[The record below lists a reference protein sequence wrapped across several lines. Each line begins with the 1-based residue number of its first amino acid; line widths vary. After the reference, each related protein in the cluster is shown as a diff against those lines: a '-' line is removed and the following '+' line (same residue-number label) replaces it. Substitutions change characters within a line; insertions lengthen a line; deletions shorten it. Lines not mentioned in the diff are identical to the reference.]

1 MATTS
6 IVDQIMELE
15 AKKQA
20 LMAQAKDE
28 ALAAAQKAVAD
39 LNSLGFH
46 YKLTEYPHGISPI
59 ARAAGPNPRKGG
71 ISDEVLAAIKA
82 TTDGLSR
89 SGVLAA
95 MNAMDTKA
103 QQSISN
109 APLPPLHLPQHTSPS
124 PITAWWTTSNTR

>member
-20 LMAQAKDE
+20 LLAQAKDE
-28 ALAAAQKAVAD
+28 ALTAAKKAVAD

-46 YKLTEYPHGISPI
+46 YTLTEHGSMKSPI
-59 ARAAGPNPRKGG
+59 ARAAGTSPRKGG

-89 SGVLAA
+89 SGVLGAL
-95 MNAMDTKA
+95 NAMDTKA

-109 APLPPLHLPQHTSPS
+109 ALSNLKKKGHL
-124 PITAWWTTSNTR
+124 IAENGVYKAK